1 MTRFFTCIMAAFLC
15 IGAAHTQDKI
25 VPIPRHVCGPDVM
38 DRGIASVYDTTFDGR
53 ETASGEILDVEAIT
67 AAHPSVPFGNVV
79 KVTDARSRKSIM
91 VRINDRGPFVEG
103 RVIDLTPAAM
113 RALGHKHP
121 GLYKVSVKLC
131 R

>member
-1 MTRFFTCIMAAFLC
+1 MTRFFACIMALFLC
-15 IGAAHTQDKI
+15 TGAAHAQDKT
-25 VPIPRHVCGPDVM
+25 VPIPRHVCGPDIM

-79 KVTDARSRKSIM
+79 RVTDARSHKSIM
-91 VRINDRGPFVEG
+91 VRVNDRGPFVEG

-113 RALGHKHP
+113 RKLGHNSP

>member
-1 MTRFFTCIMAAFLC
+1 MTRILACIMAVLLC
-15 IGAAHTQDKI
+15 GGTALAQNTAA
-25 VPIPRHVCGPDVM
+25 PIPRHVCGPDIL
-38 DRGIASVYDTTFDGR
+38 DTGIASVYDSTFDGR
-53 ETASGEILDVEAIT
+53 ETASGEILDTESIT

-91 VRINDRGPFVEG
+91 VRVNDRGPFVEG

-113 RALGHKHP
+113 RELGHKRP

>member
-1 MTRFFTCIMAAFLC
+1 MTRLFICMMAVMVC
-15 IGAAHTQDKI
+15 AAAASAQDATPP
-25 VPIPRHVCGPDVM
+25 VPRHVCGPDVM

-53 ETASGEILDVEAIT
+53 ETASGEILDIGAIT

-79 KVTDARSRKSIM
+79 KVTDARSHKSIM

-113 RALGHKHP
+113 RKLGHDSP
-121 GLYKVSVKLC
+121 GLYRVSVKLC